1 MKVQEICSACWYH
14 YSHYS
19 STIECFSPLITHFGT
34 KKAAMKRRY
43 DCLNLS
49 MPYPREVDPAL
60 YECCVLIEQEDILE
74 MEDWGSGSEWSLFAQ
89 LKRKFGSDNPEI
101 AKINRDI
108 DLRRE
113 EIQRK
118 EGLDVNKAKKR
129 AAKEKESRE
138 SIVDFLT
145 EKGYKVICYSNCHE
159 DSGKYSLAVIDPSIV
174 TIREVTP
181 LSLRAG

>member
-1 MKVQEICSACWYH
+1 
-14 YSHYS
+14 
-19 STIECFSPLITHFGT
+19 
-34 KKAAMKRRY
+34 
-43 DCLNLS
+43 
-49 MPYPREVDPAL
+49 
-60 YECCVLIEQEDILE
+60 